1 MHQMKFPI
9 ADMLAKNKSLK
20 PECII
25 DLQKDNAK
33 STIVK
38 AIMATSNIS
47 GADVEIQLRALG
59 IDSYYVLL
67 KMLGEYVNFKFVS
80 LKGNTNTIRRVITMN
95 NTAPIAAELAK
106 HPERKPRCRMIGED
120 GNIYNLMGIASR
132 ALKGI
137 PGAADEMIKRVKSS
151 HSYTEALAII
161 MEYANVY

>member
-9 ADMLAKNKSLK
+9 AAMLAKNKSLK

-38 AIMATSNIS
+38 AIMATSSIS
-47 GADVEIQLRALG
+47 GADVEIQLRALS

-80 LKGNTNTIRRVITMN
+80 LKGNINHKEDN
-95 NTAPIAAELAK
+95 NNE
-106 HPERKPRCRMIGED
+106 
-120 GNIYNLMGIASR
+120 
-132 ALKGI
+132 
-137 PGAADEMIKRVKSS
+137 
-151 HSYTEALAII
+151 
-161 MEYANVY
+161 